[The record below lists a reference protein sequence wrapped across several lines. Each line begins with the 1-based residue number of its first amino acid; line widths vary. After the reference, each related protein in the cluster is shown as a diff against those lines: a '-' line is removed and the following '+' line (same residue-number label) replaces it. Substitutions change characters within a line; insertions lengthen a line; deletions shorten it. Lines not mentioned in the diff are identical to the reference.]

1 MKKIFIE
8 IIRRNF
14 LNLKNTKKECQLY
27 MKTAIEQK
35 GFQDIQQDELSGQ
48 LDNLSNEFDEILDLI
63 KEQEL
68 SMERK
73 TTYILFPKFF
83 IRNMIVNRKM
93 NFMKNKFNNFVQEKS
108 NFSFDEYQKYSKNK

>member
-14 LNLKNTKKECQLY
+14 LNLNNTKNECHEY
-27 MKTAIEQK
+27 MKTALETN
-35 GFQDIQQDELSGQ
+35 GLQDIKKDEFSGQ
-48 LDNLSNEFDEILDLI
+48 LDDLSNEFDEILNLI

-73 TTYILFPKFF
+73 TTYLLFPKFF
-83 IRNMIVNRKM
+83 VRNLIVNKKM
-93 NFMKNKFNNFVQEKS
+93 NFMKNKFNDFVKEKS
-108 NFSFDEYQKYSKNK
+108 QLSFEEYKDYSKNK

>member
-14 LNLKNTKKECQLY
+14 LNLNNTKKECQQY
-27 MKTAIEQK
+27 MKTALETNGLK
-35 GFQDIQQDELSGQ
+35 DIKKEELSGQ
-48 LDNLSNEFDEILDLI
+48 LDTLSNEFDEILNLI

-73 TTYILFPKFF
+73 STYLLFPKFF
-83 IRNMIVNRKM
+83 VRNLVVNKKM
-93 NFMKNKFNNFVQEKS
+93 NFMKNKFNDFVQEKS
-108 NFSFDEYQKYSKNK
+108 NLSFEEYKKSSNK